1 MSCFGC
7 CGEYLDEEDKKE
19 KETGTEAGEVEPQVS
34 EDVQIV
40 FVLGGPGSG
49 KGTQCDLIKEKYGFG
64 HFSAGDLLRA
74 EVESGSEVGKSVEAT
89 MKEGKLVSSAVTIQ
103 LLKKAIANSDK
114 KQILVDGF
122 PRALD
127 QAQEFEDKVIPCKLV
142 LFFDCPQKVLQKRL
156 MKRAKTSGRAD
167 DNAETIKKRFDTFNN
182 TSMPV
187 ITHYEKANKVARVSA
202 ASAPKDIFVKVCKV
216 LSENGF
222 EPAA

>member
-1 MSCFGC
+1 MGKQVRGGRQATRGVLGKHWSRASRTLERNHLRKRKFVRSLARRYIMSCFGC
-7 CGEYLDEEDKKE
+7 CGEYLDEDKKE
-19 KETGTEAGEVEPQVS
+19 KGTETGEVEPQVS

-74 EVESGSEVGKSVEAT
+74 EVESGSEVGKGLEVT

-142 LFFDCPQKVLQKRL
+142 LFFDCPQKMLQKRL

-167 DNAETIKKRFDTFNN
+167 DNAETIKKRF
-182 TSMPV
+182 
-187 ITHYEKANKVARVSA
+187 
-202 ASAPKDIFVKVCKV
+202 
-216 LSENGF
+216 G
-222 EPAA
+222 